1 MGDCITEI
9 AWAVDK
15 NLQLS
20 VARFNL
26 ALMTTYDE
34 ISARIRAL
42 RISKGLSLSDVE
54 IQSQHRI
61 RAVVLGSYERGDRS
75 LSVKRAITI
84 ADFYGV
90 PLSYL
95 LEPPN
100 SSNQQPVKLVI
111 DLRRIRIMMADQAQL
126 SLGRSGLSTILRFSA
141 AVVARRNDWNGEV
154 LSIRADDLTALAMCL
169 GKSSDEIKEML
180 EENRLLLSS
189 KSPNS
194 L

>member
-1 MGDCITEI
+1 VAECITEN
-9 AWAVDK
+9 AGAVDK

-20 VARFNL
+20 VAGFNL
-26 ALMTTYDE
+26 AYMTTHGE
-34 ISARIRAL
+34 ICARIRAL

-100 SSNQQPVKLVI
+100 SSYERPLRAVI
-111 DLRRIRIMMADQAQL
+111 DLRRMRIMMSDPAQL
-126 SLGRSGLSTILRFSA
+126 SLASSELHTILRFIA

-154 LSIRADDLTALAMCL
+154 LSIRADDLTALAMSI
-169 GKSSDEIKEML
+169 GKNSDEIKKML
-180 EENRLLLSS
+180 DENRLLLGS
-189 KSPNS
+189 K
-194 L
+194 

>member
-1 MGDCITEI
+1 MAECITEN
-9 AWAVDK
+9 ARAGDK

-26 ALMTTYDE
+26 WFMTTHDE
-34 ISARIRAL
+34 ICARIRAL

-75 LSVKRAITI
+75 LSVKKAITI

-100 SSNQQPVKLVI
+100 SSYEQPLRAVI
-111 DLRRIRIMMADQAQL
+111 DLRRIRSMMADPTHIAAR
-126 SLGRSGLSTILRFSA
+126 GDAGLSTILRFIA

-154 LSIRADDLTALAMCL
+154 LSIRADDLTALAMSI
-169 GKSSDEIKEML
+169 GKNSDEIKEIL
-180 EENRLLLSS
+180 DENRLLLGP
-189 KSPNS
+189 K
-194 L
+194 

>member
-1 MGDCITEI
+1 M
-9 AWAVDK
+9 DK
-15 NLQLS
+15 NLPLS

-26 ALMTTYDE
+26 AFMTTHDE
-34 ISARIRAL
+34 ICARIRAL

-100 SSNQQPVKLVI
+100 SSYEQPLRVVI
-111 DLRRIRIMMADQAQL
+111 DLRRIRSLMADPAHRAR
-126 SLGRSGLSTILRFSA
+126 GNPEISTILRFIS

-154 LSIRADDLTALAMCL
+154 LSIRADDLTALAMSL
-169 GKSSDEIKEML
+169 GKNTHEIKEML
-180 EENRLLLSS
+180 EQNQLLLNT
-189 KSPNS
+189 K
-194 L
+194 

>member
-1 MGDCITEI
+1 M
-9 AWAVDK
+9 DK
-15 NLQLS
+15 RLGLS
-20 VARFNL
+20 VAQFNL
-26 ALMTTYDE
+26 ARMTTHDE
-34 ISARIRAL
+34 ICARIRAL

-100 SSNQQPVKLVI
+100 SSYEQPLRAII
-111 DLRRIRIMMADQAQL
+111 DLRRIRIMMADPAQR
-126 SLGRSGLSTILRFSA
+126 SLNDAGLHTILRFIA
-141 AVVARRNDWNGEV
+141 AVVERRNDWNGEV
-154 LSIRADDLTALAMCL
+154 LSIRADDLTALAMSI
-169 GKSSDEIKEML
+169 GKNSEEIKEML
-180 EENRLLLSS
+180 QENRLLLGP
-189 KSPNS
+189 K
-194 L
+194 

>member
-1 MGDCITEI
+1 MAECITEN
-9 AWAVDK
+9 ARAVDK
-15 NLQLS
+15 NLRLS

-26 ALMTTYDE
+26 SFMTTHDE
-34 ISARIRAL
+34 ICARIRAL

-100 SSNQQPVKLVI
+100 SSYEPPLRAVI
-111 DLRRIRIMMADQAQL
+111 DLRRIRSMMADQAHIAR
-126 SLGRSGLSTILRFSA
+126 GDAGLSTVLRFIA

-154 LSIRADDLTALAMCL
+154 LSIRAGDLTALAMSI
-169 GKSSDEIKEML
+169 GKNSDEVKEML
-180 EENRLLLSS
+180 DENQLLLNP
-189 KSPNS
+189 K
-194 L
+194 

>member
-1 MGDCITEI
+1 MAECITEN
-9 AWAVDK
+9 ARAVDK
-15 NLQLS
+15 NLRLS
-20 VARFNL
+20 VARFTL
-26 ALMTTYDE
+26 AFMTTHDE
-34 ISARIRAL
+34 ICARIRAL

-100 SSNQQPVKLVI
+100 SSYEQPLRVII
-111 DLRRIRIMMADQAQL
+111 DLRRIRIMMSEPAQL
-126 SLGRSGLSTILRFSA
+126 SLASSGVQIILRFIA

-154 LSIRADDLTALAMCL
+154 LSIRADDLTALAMSI
-169 GKSSDEIKEML
+169 GKNSDEIKEML
-180 EENRLLLSS
+180 DENQLLLNP
-189 KSPNS
+189 K
-194 L
+194 

>member
-1 MGDCITEI
+1 MTECITEN
-9 AWAVDK
+9 ARAVDK
-15 NLQLS
+15 NLRLS
-20 VARFNL
+20 VARFTL
-26 ALMTTYDE
+26 AFMTTHDE
-34 ISARIRAL
+34 ICARIRAL

-100 SSNQQPVKLVI
+100 SSYEQPLRVII
-111 DLRRIRIMMADQAQL
+111 DLRRIRIMMSEPAQL
-126 SLGRSGLSTILRFSA
+126 SLASSGVQIILRFIA

-154 LSIRADDLTALAMCL
+154 LSIRADDLTALAMSI
-169 GKSSDEIKEML
+169 GKNSDEIKEIL
-180 EENRLLLSS
+180 DENQLLLNP
-189 KSPNS
+189 K
-194 L
+194 

>member
-1 MGDCITEI
+1 MAECITEST
-9 AWAVDK
+9 WAVDK
-15 NLQLS
+15 NLRLS

-26 ALMTTYDE
+26 AFMTTHDE
-34 ISARIRAL
+34 ICARIRAL

-100 SSNQQPVKLVI
+100 SSYDQPLRAVI
-111 DLRRIRIMMADQAQL
+111 DLRRIRSMMADPTHIAR
-126 SLGRSGLSTILRFSA
+126 GDAGLSTILRFIA

-154 LSIRADDLTALAMCL
+154 LSIRADDLTALAMSI
-169 GKSSDEIKEML
+169 GKNSDEIKEML
-180 EENRLLLSS
+180 DENQLLLNP
-189 KSPNS
+189 K
-194 L
+194 